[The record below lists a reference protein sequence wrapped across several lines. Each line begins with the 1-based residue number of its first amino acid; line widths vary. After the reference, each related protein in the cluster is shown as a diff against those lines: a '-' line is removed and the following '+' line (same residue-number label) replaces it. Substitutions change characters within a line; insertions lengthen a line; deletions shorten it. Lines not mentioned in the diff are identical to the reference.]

1 MADLASAAE
10 RGDPV
15 AVELLQR
22 SGRLV
27 GETLARIVSFF
38 NPSLILLGGS
48 VVMSGNLLLPAIR
61 QAIYQRSLPL
71 ATRDL
76 RISQSP
82 LGNEAGLRGA
92 GFMVVD
98 ELFSRERLGR
108 WILHRHAGRDTPTWP
123 RDVGSRS
130 T

>member
-1 MADLASAAE
+1 M
-10 RGDPV
+10 
-15 AVELLQR
+15 EL
-22 SGRLV
+22 S
-27 GETLARIVSFF
+27 ARIVSFF

-61 QAIYQRSLPL
+61 QAIYRSLSPF

-98 ELFSRERLGR
+98 QLFSRERLGR
-108 WILHRHAGRDTPTWP
+108 WILTGTPAGRPELAA
-123 RDVGSRS
+123 DVLAAETHRLKALR
-130 T
+130 